1 MRLTKEI
8 KKQALEDFSNETGN
22 NIINADEFISW
33 IKEKPEHPAYNV
45 FFGKDDATLA
55 HERRLQIFRE
65 NFGSIRVVYEV
76 KRVDT
81 TLMDIK
87 MVEKPLQISPKSKR
101 SHGGGYVNF
110 DPEDEELMSEF
121 RNEAAASL
129 RSFVRRFEVAILDA
143 GLDVESL
150 KQMALRLE
158 VNELQEAV

>member
-22 NIINADEFISW
+22 NIVHADDFISW
-33 IKEKPEHPAYNV
+33 IKEKPDHPAYNV

-65 NFGSIRVVYEV
+65 NFGSFKVTYEV
-76 KRVDT
+76 KKIDT
-81 TLMDIK
+81 SLLDIK
-87 MVEKPLQISPKSKR
+87 IVEKPLQISPKSKR
-101 SHGGGYVNF
+101 SQGGGYVNF